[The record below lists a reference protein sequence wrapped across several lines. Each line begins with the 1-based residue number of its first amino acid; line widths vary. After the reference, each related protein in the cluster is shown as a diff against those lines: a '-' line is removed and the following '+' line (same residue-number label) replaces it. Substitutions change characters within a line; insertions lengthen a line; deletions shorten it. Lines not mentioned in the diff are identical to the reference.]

1 MNSVIQSLFDR
12 KSVRIFLDKPISEE
26 TANAIIDAG
35 IQGPSAGNQQLYGI
49 LDIRDQAIKERL
61 AVLCDNQPFIA
72 SAPLVLVFLAD
83 TRRWLDCYRY
93 AGADARE
100 PGPGDLLLCCADA
113 MIAAQNM
120 VCAAQSLGI
129 GSCYIGDILE
139 NREELAGLLHLDP
152 LAPPITMLVF
162 GYPAE
167 SQLRRPKPP
176 RPHRKYLIQT
186 DRYSP
191 RTEAELRELY
201 RELFAKNSGSGD
213 FDSFMR
219 AFCGRKYMSG
229 FAIELNR
236 SAGEYLSAFIR
247 GFAAG

>member
-1 MNSVIQSLFDR
+1 MVNSIIQSLFDR
-12 KSVRIFLDKPISEE
+12 KSVRVFLDRPIPEG
-26 TANAIIDAG
+26 TVNAIIDAG

-72 SAPLVLVFLAD
+72 RAPLVLVFLAD
-83 TRRWLDCYRY
+83 TRRWFDAYRY
-93 AGADARE
+93 AGIEAPR
-100 PGPGDLLLCCADA
+100 PGPGDLLLACADA

-129 GSCYIGDILE
+129 GSCYIGDLLE
-139 NREELAGLLHLDP
+139 NKEALSELLYLDP

-176 RPHRKYLIQT
+176 RPDQKYLVQR

-191 RTEAELRELY
+191 RTEEELRAMYRDLHAGIQTAVFSTPLY
-201 RELFAKNSGSGD
+201 GPFATANTCPPLPG
-213 FDSFMR
+213 
-219 AFCGRKYMSG
+219 
-229 FAIELNR
+229 N
-236 SAGEYLSAFIR
+236 
-247 GFAAG
+247 